1 MNIIL
6 CKTII
11 RIELRMRIRKYAE
24 SAWKVEDGIH
34 NCTSRSKFVSGLFGS
49 ARAAVI
55 GMVHV
60 QALPGTC

>member
-34 NCTSRSKFVSGLFGS
+34 NKFVGLFGS